1 MAVGL
6 AVVGAGVGLAVVGL
20 AVVGCGSNQEKRPK
34 LKDAEKMN
42 FDMI

>member
-6 AVVGAGVGLAVVGL
+6 AVVGVGVGLAVVGL
-20 AVVGCGSNQEKRPK
+20 AVVGCGSNKKKRPK

-42 FDMI
+42 LI